1 VDLGREKGVFVRAT
15 AVVLISLL
23 CGKATAE
30 VVRIDVETRRD
41 VLAGKSFGL
50 AGGYEILEGRI
61 HFAFDPVLAPNRI
74 VTDIDKAPVD
84 DRGRVAHSADFY
96 LMKPRKLDKGN
107 QTLLLEVGNRG
118 GKGLLSFFNLGEG
131 SLDPSTAENFGDG
144 FLLEKGFTLLWVGW
158 QWDTPKRAGIMRMYP
173 PIATDGG
180 KPLRGL
186 VRSDFVPIQ
195 KETDHSLAD
204 RDHLPYPVADPDARE
219 NVLTVRDSVEG
230 VRRVIPRARW
240 KFARVEDGKVVTDSG
255 RVYLEGGFEPRKIYE
270 VVYLSENPPLVGL
283 GPAGIRDAV
292 SRLKY
297 EGASELGIARGDIER
312 AIAFGISQSGR
323 FLRTYLYYGFNED
336 ESRQRVFDG
345 VIAHVAGGG
354 RGSFN
359 HRFAQASRDGHPY
372 INFFYPT
379 DIFPFTD
386 LDQVDA
392 RTGTRDGIL
401 ARQKPEHQPKV
412 FYTNSSY
419 EYWGRA
425 ASLIHTS
432 IDGLEDAKIPENVRV
447 YHFAGSQHGP
457 ARFPP
462 ERTLGQQ
469 KSNPMDFRW
478 SMRALLAS
486 MDSWIRGGAAPPES
500 HYARVEDGT
509 LVRPENLGFPRIP
522 GVSMSSDLHQAYRA
536 DYGDS
541 FRSEGVVT
549 KEPPEVDGSYPLL
562 VPATDLDGNE
572 KAGIRLPELA
582 VPLATYTGWNLFNA
596 PSGPETV
603 LSSMQG
609 SYIPFARDAAERRAG
624 GDPRPSIEERY
635 PSREH
640 YLGLVAEAAM
650 SLIAERYLL
659 AEDLPRILESAAR
672 HWDYRT
678 EGNGGAP

>member
-1 VDLGREKGVFVRAT
+1 MRLAAT
-15 AVVLISLL
+15 AIALL
-23 CGKATAE
+23 LGTDAAAE
-30 VVRIDVETRRD
+30 VVRFDVQERREI
-41 VLAGKSFGL
+41 LAGRSFGL
-50 AGGYEILEGRI
+50 AGDYEIIAGRI
-61 HFAFDPVLAPNRI
+61 YFAFDRGLEPNRI
-74 VTDIDKAPVD
+74 VADIDKVPVD
-84 DRGRVAHSADFY
+84 DGGRVSHSADFY
-96 LMKPRKLDKGN
+96 LVKPKRPEKGN
-107 QTLLLEVGNRG
+107 GTLLLEVGNRG
-118 GKGLLSFFNLGEG
+118 GKGLLSFFNLASG
-131 SLDPSTAENFGDG
+131 SLAPSKAEELGDG
-144 FLLEKGFTLLWVGW
+144 FLLDRGFSLLWVGW
-158 QWDTPKRAGIMRMYP
+158 QWDTPKRPGIMRMYP
-173 PIATDGG
+173 PVATDGG
-180 KPLRGL
+180 KPIRGL
-186 VRSDFVPIQ
+186 VRSDFVPIEPE
-195 KETDHSLAD
+195 KDHSLAD
-204 RDHLPYPVADPDARE
+204 RDHLPYPVADEGAPE

-230 VRRVIPRARW
+230 ERRVVPRSKW
-240 KFARVEDGKVVTDSG
+240 KFAQVSNGDVVPDSG

-270 VVYLSENPPLVGL
+270 VVYVSSNPPLVGL

-297 EGASELGIARGDIER
+297 EGASELDIGRGEIER

-323 FLRTYLYYGFNED
+323 FLRTFLYYGFNED
-336 ESRQRVFDG
+336 ESRRRVFDG

-386 LDQVDA
+386 LDEVDSE
-392 RTGTRDGIL
+392 TGARDGIL
-401 ARQKPEHQPKV
+401 ARQKPEHQPKI

-478 SMRALLAS
+478 SMRALLVS
-486 MDSWIRGGAAPPES
+486 MDSWIRAEEKPPES
-500 HYARVEDGT
+500 RYARVEEKS
-509 LVRPENLGFPRIP
+509 LVRPEELGFPSLP
-522 GVSMSSDLHQAYRA
+522 GVGTSSRVHKAYRA
-536 DYGDS
+536 DYGDK

-549 KEPPEVDGSYPLL
+549 REPPAIDGSYPLL
-562 VPATDLDGNE
+562 VPAVNEDGNE

-582 VPLATYTGWNLFNA
+582 APLATYTGWNLFNSE
-596 PSGPETV
+596 SGPEDV

-609 SYIPFARDAAERRAG
+609 SYIPFARDEAERRAK
-624 GDPRPSIEERY
+624 GDPRRSIAERY

-640 YLGLVAEAAM
+640 YLGLVAEAAID
-650 SLIAERYLL
+650 LIEERYLL

-672 HWDYRT
+672 HWNFRVG
-678 EGNGGAP
+678 EN

>member
-1 VDLGREKGVFVRAT
+1 MRVAAVAMTLLLGGE
-15 AVVLISLL
+15 AV
-23 CGKATAE
+23 AE
-30 VVRIDVETRRD
+30 VARIDVEKRRD
-41 VLAGKSFGL
+41 VLSGKGFGL

-61 HFAFDPVLAPNRI
+61 HFAFDPGVEPNRI
-74 VTDIDKAPVD
+74 TTDIDKAPLD
-84 DRGRVAHSADFY
+84 DRGRVPHSADFY
-96 LMKPRKLDKGN
+96 LVKPKRLDKGN

-118 GKGLLSFFNLGEG
+118 GKGLLSFFDLAEG
-131 SLDPSTAENFGDG
+131 SLDPSTEANFGDG
-144 FLLEKGFTLLWVGW
+144 FLLERGFTLLWVGW
-158 QWDTPKRAGIMRMYP
+158 QWDTPRRPGIMRMYP
-173 PIATDGG
+173 PVTAGV
-180 KPLRGL
+180 RGV

-204 RDHLPYPVADPDARE
+204 RDHLPYPVADPDAQE

-230 VRRVIPRARW
+230 ERRVIPRAQW
-240 KFARVEDGKVVTDSG
+240 KFARVENGKVVADTG
-255 RVYLEGGFEPRKIYE
+255 RVYLDLGFEPRKIYE
-270 VVYLSENPPLVGL
+270 VVYVSENPPLVGL

-292 SRLKY
+292 SHLKF
-297 EGASELGIARGDIER
+297 EGAPELGIARGEIER

-323 FLRTYLYYGFNED
+323 FLRTFLYYGFNED
-336 ESRQRVFDG
+336 ESRRRVFDG

-386 LDQVDA
+386 LEQVDA
-392 RTGTRDGIL
+392 RTGARDGIL

-478 SMRALLAS
+478 SMRALLVS
-486 MDSWIRGGAAPPES
+486 MDSWIRDGEAPPENR
-500 HYARVEDGT
+500 YARVEEKT
-509 LVRPENLGFPRIP
+509 LVRPEDLGFPAIP
-522 GVSMSSDLHQAYRA
+522 GLSTSSDVHKAYRV
-536 DYGDS
+536 DYGAK
-541 FRSEGVVT
+541 FKSEGVVT
-549 KEPPEVDGSYPLL
+549 KEPPGIDGSYPLL
-562 VPATDLDGNE
+562 VPAVDQDGNE

-582 VPLATYTGWNLFNA
+582 APLATYTGWNLFNA
-596 PSGPETV
+596 ESGPEDV

-609 SYIPFARDAAERRAG
+609 SYIPFARDAAERKAE
-624 GDPRPSIEERY
+624 GDARPSIAERY

-650 SLIAERYLL
+650 QLIGERYLL
-659 AEDLPRILESAAR
+659 AEDLPRILESAGR
-672 HWDYRT
+672 HWDYRV
-678 EGNGGAP
+678 EENGGAP

>member
-1 VDLGREKGVFVRAT
+1 MRLAAT
-15 AVVLISLL
+15 AIALL
-23 CGKATAE
+23 LGTDAAAE
-30 VVRIDVETRRD
+30 VVRFDVQERREI
-41 VLAGKSFGL
+41 LAGRSFGL
-50 AGGYEILEGRI
+50 AGDYEIIAGRI
-61 HFAFDPVLAPNRI
+61 YFAFDRGLEPNRI
-74 VTDIDKAPVD
+74 VADIDKVPVD
-84 DRGRVAHSADFY
+84 DGGRVSHSADFY
-96 LMKPRKLDKGN
+96 LVKPKRPEKGN
-107 QTLLLEVGNRG
+107 GTLLLEVGNRG
-118 GKGLLSFFNLGEG
+118 GKGLLSFFNLASG
-131 SLDPSTAENFGDG
+131 SLAPSTAEELGDG
-144 FLLEKGFTLLWVGW
+144 FLLERGFSLLWVGW
-158 QWDTPKRAGIMRMYP
+158 QWDTPKRPGIMRMYP
-173 PIATDGG
+173 PVATDGG
-180 KPLRGL
+180 KPIRGL

-195 KETDHSLAD
+195 PETDHSLAD
-204 RDHLPYPVADPDARE
+204 RDHLPYPVADEGAPE

-230 VRRVIPRARW
+230 ERRVVPRAKW
-240 KFARVEDGKVVTDSG
+240 KFARVSNGEVVPDSG

-270 VVYLSENPPLVGL
+270 VVYVSSNPPLVGL

-297 EGASELGIARGDIER
+297 EGASELGIGRGEIER

-323 FLRTYLYYGFNED
+323 FLRTFLYYGFNED
-336 ESRQRVFDG
+336 ESRRRVFDG

-386 LDQVDA
+386 LDEVDGE
-392 RTGTRDGIL
+392 TGARDGIL
-401 ARQKPEHQPKV
+401 ARQKPEHQPKI

-478 SMRALLAS
+478 SMRALLVS
-486 MDSWIRGGAAPPES
+486 MDSWIRAEEKPPES
-500 HYARVEDGT
+500 RYARVEEKS
-509 LVRPENLGFPRIP
+509 LVRPEELGFPSLP
-522 GVSMSSDLHQAYRA
+522 GVGTSSRVHKAYRA
-536 DYGDS
+536 DYGDK

-549 KEPPEVDGSYPLL
+549 REPPAIDGSYPLL
-562 VPATDLDGNE
+562 VPAVNEDGNE

-582 VPLATYTGWNLFNA
+582 APLATYTGWNLFNSE
-596 PSGPETV
+596 SGPEDV

-609 SYIPFARDAAERRAG
+609 SYIPFARDEAERRAK
-624 GDPRPSIEERY
+624 GDPRRSIAERY

-640 YLGLVAEAAM
+640 YLGLVAEAAID
-650 SLIAERYLL
+650 LIEERYLL

-672 HWDYRT
+672 HWDFRVG
-678 EGNGGAP
+678 EN

>member
-1 VDLGREKGVFVRAT
+1 MRLAAT
-15 AVVLISLL
+15 AIALL
-23 CGKATAE
+23 LGTDAAAE
-30 VVRIDVETRRD
+30 VVRFDVQERREI
-41 VLAGKSFGL
+41 LAGRSFGL
-50 AGGYEILEGRI
+50 AGDYEIIAGRI
-61 HFAFDPVLAPNRI
+61 YFAFDRGLEPNRI
-74 VTDIDKAPVD
+74 VADIDKVPVD
-84 DRGRVAHSADFY
+84 DGGRVSHSADFY
-96 LMKPRKLDKGN
+96 LVKPKRPEKGN
-107 QTLLLEVGNRG
+107 GTLLLEVGNRG
-118 GKGLLSFFNLGEG
+118 GKGLLSFFNLASG
-131 SLDPSTAENFGDG
+131 SLAPSTAEELGDG
-144 FLLEKGFTLLWVGW
+144 FLLERGFSLLWVGW
-158 QWDTPKRAGIMRMYP
+158 QWDTPKRPGIMRMYP
-173 PIATDGG
+173 PVATDGG
-180 KPLRGL
+180 KPIRGL

-195 KETDHSLAD
+195 PETDHSLAD
-204 RDHLPYPVADPDARE
+204 RDHLPYPVADEGAPE

-230 VRRVIPRARW
+230 ERRVVPRAKW
-240 KFARVEDGKVVTDSG
+240 KFARVSNGEVVPDSG

-270 VVYLSENPPLVGL
+270 VVYVSSNPPLVGL

-297 EGASELGIARGDIER
+297 EGASELGIGRGEIER

-323 FLRTYLYYGFNED
+323 FLRTFLYYGFNED
-336 ESRQRVFDG
+336 ESRRRVFDG

-359 HRFAQASRDGHPY
+359 HRFAQASRDAHPY

-386 LDQVDA
+386 LDEVDGE
-392 RTGTRDGIL
+392 TGARDGIL
-401 ARQKPEHQPKV
+401 ARQKPEHQPKI

-478 SMRALLAS
+478 SMRALMVS
-486 MDSWIRGGAAPPES
+486 MDSWIREEEKPPES
-500 HYARVEDGT
+500 RYARVEEKS
-509 LVRPENLGFPRIP
+509 LVRPEELGFPSLP
-522 GVSMSSDLHQAYRA
+522 GVGTSSRVHKAYRA
-536 DYGDS
+536 DYGDK

-549 KEPPEVDGSYPLL
+549 REPPAIDGSYPLL
-562 VPATDLDGNE
+562 VPAVNEDGNE

-582 VPLATYTGWNLFNA
+582 APLATYTGWNLFNSE
-596 PSGPETV
+596 SGPEDV

-609 SYIPFARDAAERRAG
+609 SYIPFARDEAERRAK
-624 GDPRPSIEERY
+624 GDPRRSIAERY

-640 YLGLVAEAAM
+640 YLGLVAEAAID
-650 SLIAERYLL
+650 LIEERYLL

-672 HWDYRT
+672 HWDFRVG
-678 EGNGGAP
+678 EN

>member
-1 VDLGREKGVFVRAT
+1 MRLAAT
-15 AVVLISLL
+15 AIALL
-23 CGKATAE
+23 LGTDAAAE
-30 VVRIDVETRRD
+30 VVRFDVQERREI
-41 VLAGKSFGL
+41 LAGRSFGL
-50 AGGYEILEGRI
+50 AGDYEIIAGRI
-61 HFAFDPVLAPNRI
+61 YFAFDRGLEPNRI
-74 VTDIDKAPVD
+74 VADIGKAPVD
-84 DRGRVAHSADFY
+84 DRGRVSHSADFY
-96 LMKPRKLDKGN
+96 LVKPKRPEKGN
-107 QTLLLEVGNRG
+107 GTLLLEVGNRG
-118 GKGLLSFFNLGEG
+118 GKGLLSFFNLASG
-131 SLDPSTAENFGDG
+131 SLAPSTAEELGDG
-144 FLLEKGFTLLWVGW
+144 FLLERGFSLLWVGW
-158 QWDTPKRAGIMRMYP
+158 QWDTPKRPGIMRMYP
-173 PIATDGG
+173 PVATDGG
-180 KPLRGL
+180 KPIRGL

-195 KETDHSLAD
+195 PETDHSLAD
-204 RDHLPYPVADPDARE
+204 RDHLPYPVADEGAPE

-230 VRRVIPRARW
+230 ERRVVPRAKW
-240 KFARVEDGKVVTDSG
+240 KFARVSNGEVVPDSG

-270 VVYLSENPPLVGL
+270 VVYVSSNPPLVGL

-297 EGASELGIARGDIER
+297 EGASELGIGRGEIER

-323 FLRTYLYYGFNED
+323 FLRTFLYYGFNED
-336 ESRQRVFDG
+336 ESRRRVFDG

-386 LDQVDA
+386 LDEVDGE
-392 RTGTRDGIL
+392 TGARDGIL
-401 ARQKPEHQPKV
+401 ARQKPEHQPKI

-478 SMRALLAS
+478 SMRALLVS
-486 MDSWIRGGAAPPES
+486 MDSWIRAEEKPPES
-500 HYARVEDGT
+500 RYARVEEKS
-509 LVRPENLGFPRIP
+509 LVRPEELGFPSLP
-522 GVSMSSDLHQAYRA
+522 GVGTSSRVHKAYRA
-536 DYGDS
+536 DYGDK

-549 KEPPEVDGSYPLL
+549 REPPAIDGSYPLL
-562 VPATDLDGNE
+562 VPAVNEDGNE

-582 VPLATYTGWNLFNA
+582 APLATYTGWNLFNSE
-596 PSGPETV
+596 SGPEDV

-609 SYIPFARDAAERRAG
+609 SYIPFARDEAERRAK
-624 GDPRPSIEERY
+624 GDPRRSIAERY

-640 YLGLVAEAAM
+640 YLGLVAEAAID
-650 SLIAERYLL
+650 LIEERYLL

-672 HWDYRT
+672 HWDFRVG
-678 EGNGGAP
+678 EN

>member
-1 VDLGREKGVFVRAT
+1 MRLAAT
-15 AVVLISLL
+15 AIALL
-23 CGKATAE
+23 LGTDAAAE
-30 VVRIDVETRRD
+30 VVRFDVQERREI
-41 VLAGKSFGL
+41 LAGRSFGL
-50 AGGYEILEGRI
+50 AGDYEIIAGRI
-61 HFAFDPVLAPNRI
+61 YFAFDRGLEPNRI
-74 VTDIDKAPVD
+74 VADIDKVPVD
-84 DRGRVAHSADFY
+84 DGGRVSHSADFY
-96 LMKPRKLDKGN
+96 LVKPKRPKKGN
-107 QTLLLEVGNRG
+107 GTLLLEVGNRG
-118 GKGLLSFFNLGEG
+118 GKGLLSFFNLASG
-131 SLDPSTAENFGDG
+131 SLAPSTAEELGDG
-144 FLLEKGFTLLWVGW
+144 FLLERGFSLLWVGW
-158 QWDTPKRAGIMRMYP
+158 QWDTPKRPGIMRMYP
-173 PIATDGG
+173 PVATDGG
-180 KPLRGL
+180 KPIRGL

-195 KETDHSLAD
+195 PETDHSLAD
-204 RDHLPYPVADPDARE
+204 RDHLPYPVADEGAPE

-230 VRRVIPRARW
+230 ERRVVPRAKW
-240 KFARVEDGKVVTDSG
+240 KFARVSNGEVVPDSG

-270 VVYLSENPPLVGL
+270 VVYVSSNPPLVGL

-297 EGASELGIARGDIER
+297 EGASELGIGRGEIER

-323 FLRTYLYYGFNED
+323 FLRTFLYYGFNED
-336 ESRQRVFDG
+336 ESRRRVFDG

-386 LDQVDA
+386 LDEVDGE
-392 RTGTRDGIL
+392 TGARDGIL
-401 ARQKPEHQPKV
+401 ARQKPEHQPKI

-478 SMRALLAS
+478 SMRALLVS
-486 MDSWIRGGAAPPES
+486 MDSWIRAEEKPPES
-500 HYARVEDGT
+500 RYARVEEKS
-509 LVRPENLGFPRIP
+509 LVRPEELGFPSLP
-522 GVSMSSDLHQAYRA
+522 GVGTSSRVHKAYRA
-536 DYGDS
+536 DYGDK

-549 KEPPEVDGSYPLL
+549 REPPAIDGSYPLL
-562 VPATDLDGNE
+562 VPAVNEDGNE

-582 VPLATYTGWNLFNA
+582 APLATYTGWNLFNSE
-596 PSGPETV
+596 SGPEDV

-609 SYIPFARDAAERRAG
+609 SYIPFARDEAERRAK
-624 GDPRPSIEERY
+624 GDPRRSIAERY

-640 YLGLVAEAAM
+640 YLGLVAEAAID
-650 SLIAERYLL
+650 LIEERYLL

-672 HWDYRT
+672 HWDFRVG
-678 EGNGGAP
+678 EN

>member
-1 VDLGREKGVFVRAT
+1 MRLAAT
-15 AVVLISLL
+15 AIALL
-23 CGKATAE
+23 LGTDAAAE
-30 VVRIDVETRRD
+30 VVRFDVQERREI
-41 VLAGKSFGL
+41 LAGRSFGL
-50 AGGYEILEGRI
+50 AGDYEIIAGRI
-61 HFAFDPVLAPNRI
+61 YFAFDRGLEPNRI
-74 VTDIDKAPVD
+74 VADIDKVPVD
-84 DRGRVAHSADFY
+84 DGGRVSHSADFY
-96 LMKPRKLDKGN
+96 LVKPKRPEKGN
-107 QTLLLEVGNRG
+107 GTLLLEVGNRG
-118 GKGLLSFFNLGEG
+118 GKGLLSFFNLASG
-131 SLDPSTAENFGDG
+131 SLAPSTAEELGDG
-144 FLLEKGFTLLWVGW
+144 FLLERGFSLLWVGW
-158 QWDTPKRAGIMRMYP
+158 QWDTPKRPGIMRMYP
-173 PIATDGG
+173 PVATDGG
-180 KPLRGL
+180 KPIRGL

-195 KETDHSLAD
+195 PETDHSLAD
-204 RDHLPYPVADPDARE
+204 RDHLPYPVADEGAPE

-230 VRRVIPRARW
+230 ERRVVPRAKW
-240 KFARVEDGKVVTDSG
+240 KFARVSNGEVVPDSG

-270 VVYLSENPPLVGL
+270 VVYVSSNPPLVGL

-297 EGASELGIARGDIER
+297 EGASELGIGRGEIER

-323 FLRTYLYYGFNED
+323 FLRTFLYYGFNED
-336 ESRQRVFDG
+336 ESRRRVFDG

-386 LDQVDA
+386 LDEVDGE
-392 RTGTRDGIL
+392 TGARDGIL
-401 ARQKPEHQPKV
+401 ARQKPEHQPKI

-478 SMRALLAS
+478 SMRALLVS
-486 MDSWIRGGAAPPES
+486 MDSWIRAEEKPPES
-500 HYARVEDGT
+500 RYARVEEKS
-509 LVRPENLGFPRIP
+509 LVRPEELGFPSLP
-522 GVSMSSDLHQAYRA
+522 GVGTSSRVHKAYRA
-536 DYGDS
+536 DYGDK

-549 KEPPEVDGSYPLL
+549 REPPAIDGSYPLL
-562 VPATDLDGNE
+562 VPAVNEDGNE

-582 VPLATYTGWNLFNA
+582 APLATYTGWNLFNSE
-596 PSGPETV
+596 SGPEDV

-609 SYIPFARDAAERRAG
+609 SYIPFARDEAERRAK
-624 GDPRPSIEERY
+624 GDPRRSIAERY

-640 YLGLVAEAAM
+640 YLGLVAEAAID
-650 SLIAERYLL
+650 LIEERYLL

-672 HWDYRT
+672 HWNFRVG
-678 EGNGGAP
+678 EN